1 MRPTKGLAH
10 SIHVRL
16 VARAKELGTESQL
29 LLERYAL
36 HRLLYR
42 LSVSEHAERFLLK
55 GAQLMLLWAG
65 EMVRS
70 TRDADLLGFGNL
82 SNDNL
87 QSIFADLCAL
97 LVPDDGMEYL
107 VDTIRISP
115 IREETAYGGRRV
127 TIQARLGNARLHLQ
141 VDVGLGDAVT
151 PEPEWVELPQLFD
164 LPAIRLRAYRPE
176 TSIAEKLET
185 MVALGLVNSRMKDY
199 FDIYVLSLRGAFD
212 QSVLARAIGETF
224 RRRGTKLPSGLP
236 VGLSAAYAEERGKTA
251 QWRGFLARV
260 DAKGIP
266 DDLGAVVKAGASFAW
281 PVLVTAQEG
290 RAGTMHWP
298 PGGPWRD
305 EAER

>member
-1 MRPTKGLAH
+1 MSATQGLAH
-10 SIHVRL
+10 SVHVRL
-16 VARAKELGTESQL
+16 VARARELGIESQL

-65 EMVRS
+65 ETVRS
-70 TRDADLLGFGNL
+70 TRDADLLGFGDL

-87 QSIFADLCAL
+87 QRIFADMCAL

-115 IREETAYGGRRV
+115 IREETTYGGRRV

-185 MVALGLVNSRMKDY
+185 MSSLGLVNSRMKDY
-199 FDIYVLSLRGAFD
+199 FDIYVLSMREAFD
-212 QSVLARAIGETF
+212 RAMLGHAISEAF
-224 RRRGTKLPSGLP
+224 RRRGTELPSGLP
-236 VGLSAAYAEERGKTA
+236 VGLSAAYALEPGKTA

-260 DAKGIP
+260 GAKGVP
-266 DDLGAVVKAGASFAW
+266 DDLDTVVKAVASFAW
-281 PVLVTAQEG
+281 PVLVTAREG
-290 RAGTMHWP
+290 RAGASHWP
-298 PGGPWRD
+298 PGGPWRV
-305 EAER
+305 EAGT